1 MRRALSIALR
11 TAHLA
16 VFGLLLGGHAFA
28 VDPVRLLPALWLTV
42 LTGIGLAAA
51 EMYATGPGWILQ
63 GKGLA
68 VLAKL
73 GLLLLVPVF
82 WEARVPLMLAVV
94 VIASVG
100 SHMPARFRHYSIARR
115 RVIGVEASL
124 ARASVSDRSGAGNW

>member
-28 VDPVRLLPALWLTV
+28 VDPMRLLPVLWLTV

-68 VLAKL
+68 VLAKV

-82 WEARVPLMLAVV
+82 WEERVPLMLAVV

-100 SHMPARFRHYSIARR
+100 SHMPGRFRHYSIPHR
-115 RVIGVEASL
+115 RVIAVGASL
-124 ARASVSDRSGAGNW
+124 AGASLPDRSGLGNR